1 MVPPK
6 KIIEFLFGIKMTK
19 KGNLILNLSI
29 LFFVVMMFL
38 LVLNN
43 KDK

>member
-1 MVPPK
+1 
-6 KIIEFLFGIKMTK
+6 MTK